1 VREFHVSTTTHA
13 ITVVYG
19 IVGGL
24 AGGVIFG
31 LVQMTGMIPMVRQL
45 ALLQL
50 AHGRHPLSL

>member
-1 VREFHVSTTTHA
+1 
-13 ITVVYG
+13 VVYG

-31 LVQMTGMIPMVRQL
+31 VRADDGHDPDGQ
-45 ALLQL
+45 AAPLLQL